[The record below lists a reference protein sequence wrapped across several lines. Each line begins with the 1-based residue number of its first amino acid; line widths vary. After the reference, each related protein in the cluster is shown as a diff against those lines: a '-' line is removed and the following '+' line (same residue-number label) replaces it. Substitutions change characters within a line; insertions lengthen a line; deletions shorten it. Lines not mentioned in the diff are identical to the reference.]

1 MLMQGF
7 PPPADGQVTLA
18 NWQLPPYNRW
28 SFSHLRE
35 LVPTHRIPRGH
46 GPVTP
51 LPADPQPLGQLTL
64 LRASGTEAIVDE
76 VLDDTYTDAAVIVHG
91 GRVVLERYA
100 GQTAPDT
107 PHLLMSISKSVVS
120 CVVGNLVGRGLLS
133 PGQLITDHVP
143 ELEASGYRG
152 ASLRNVLDM
161 RSGVDFSEDYTDLN
175 AEVRIIEE
183 AIGWSPPSARQ
194 VPPSMYA
201 YLTTLGGAGTHGG
214 VFDYRSCETD
224 VLGWVCERAAKTRMA
239 DLISEL
245 VWSPIGAE
253 RDAEITCDGVGTA
266 IHDGGICATARDLA
280 RFGTMLLAGGDVP
293 GRHVV
298 PGSWLRE
305 SWTVD
310 PDVRDAFAQS
320 VSEPYLPGG
329 WYRNKF
335 WFVPRAHGDVLLC
348 LGINGQ
354 LLYVAPGTGTVAAKL
369 SSWPDAQSPA
379 MLEDTLRAFDAA
391 GAALAGIAA
400 DDPGRHGPPGVAAG
414 LSRGRID
421 GGLPRLRRIPR
432 VTGSA
437 RFTGTVHVT
446 WILPRLRD
454 DCPSYRRGGPR
465 LGSSHCPYAYPGTS

>member
-1 MLMQGF
+1 MLMQGS
-7 PPPADGQVTLA
+7 PPPADAQVTLK

-28 SFSHLRE
+28 SFSHMRE
-35 LVPTHRIPRGH
+35 LVPTQRIPRGQ
-46 GPVTP
+46 GPATP
-51 LPADPQPLGQLTL
+51 LPADPQPLGQIGL
-64 LRASGTEAIVDE
+64 LRASGAAGTVND
-76 VLDDTYTDAAVIVHG
+76 VLGDTYTDAAVVVHG
-91 GRVVLERYA
+91 GRVVFERYA
-100 GQTAPDT
+100 GETAPDT
-107 PHLLMSISKSVVS
+107 PHLLMSITKSVVS
-120 CVVGNLVGRGLLS
+120 CVVGNLVERGVLS
-133 PGQLITDHVP
+133 PGDLITDHVP
-143 ELEASGYRG
+143 ELGRSGYRG

-161 RSGVDFSEDYTDLN
+161 RSGVDFNEDYTDLN

-183 AIGWSPPSARQ
+183 AMGWRPPSGRQ
-194 VPPSMYA
+194 VPPSMYT
-201 YLTTLGGAGTHGG
+201 YLTTLGGAGSHGG

-239 DLISEL
+239 DLISSF
-245 VWSPIGAE
+245 VWAPIGAD
-253 RDAEITCDGVGTA
+253 RDTEITCDRVGTA
-266 IHDGGICATARDLA
+266 IHDGGMCATARDLA
-280 RFGTMLLAGGDVP
+280 RFGMMLLARGEVA
-293 GRHVV
+293 GRQIT
-298 PGSWLRE
+298 PAGWLRE

-310 PDVRDAFAQS
+310 PDIRDAFARS

-400 DDPGRHGPPGVAAG
+400 EDPKRHGPPGVAAG

-421 GGLPRLRRIPR
+421 GGLP
-432 VTGSA
+432 G
-437 RFTGTVHVT
+437 
-446 WILPRLRD
+446 
-454 DCPSYRRGGPR
+454 
-465 LGSSHCPYAYPGTS
+465 